1 MAIDIS
7 RLFSDPDAAIAQ
19 SLGNNLQP
27 SSLRPFLKTMGKGS
41 VVMFRYGL
49 AKPGHDQTPLVLLTD
64 VLPQYLRGINLHYL
78 TFPTIKNILQVKGMN
93 ACGNRFFS
101 YSNIKSNKYIVS
113 AFRMY
118 KRIGVQRLKT
128 LDCEYILNAMGS
140 VRALDPQEL
149 ETIRSDIK
157 GQLNRIVNQP
167 KT

>member
-7 RLFSDPDAAIAQ
+7 RLFTDPDAAVAQ
-19 SLGNNLQP
+19 SLGKTNYSAPLRQT
-27 SSLRPFLKTMGKGS
+27 LRPMGKGS
-41 VVMFRYGL
+41 IVMFRYGL

-64 VLPQYLRGINLHYL
+64 VMPQYLRGINLHYL
-78 TFPTIKNILQVKGMN
+78 TFPTIKNMLQTKGMN
-93 ACGNRFFS
+93 ACNNRFFS
-101 YSNIKSNKYIVS
+101 YSNIKSNKYITS

-118 KRIGVQRLKT
+118 KRTGIQRLRT

-157 GQLNRIVNQP
+157 SQLDRIVNQP
-167 KT
+167 IA